1 MRAIQKQSEA
11 VLKQETH
18 PPKHILKH
26 SWGEGGGCAEGCAA
40 GDAFPAEVLLK
51 TGFV

>member
-1 MRAIQKQSEA
+1 MGKNQSEA
-11 VLKQETH
+11 VLKQEMH
-18 PPKHILKH
+18 PPKHIPKH
-26 SWGEGGGCAEGCAA
+26 SGGEGGGCAEGCAA